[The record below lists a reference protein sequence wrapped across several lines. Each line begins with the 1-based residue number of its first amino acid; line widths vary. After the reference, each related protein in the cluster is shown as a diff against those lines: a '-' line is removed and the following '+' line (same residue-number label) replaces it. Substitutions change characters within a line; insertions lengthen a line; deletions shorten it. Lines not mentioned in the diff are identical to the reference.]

1 MEARILQLDD
11 LESVGELLRGQK
23 DFFGIPI
30 KEMPVNPAS
39 DLELVKF
46 RNLYLQGNEF
56 YRSFGVFDKGEL
68 VGMLNAD
75 YDRFQPI
82 WILRRLALQEE
93 SKGTNKDALQALM
106 TYALTYSEKFGYY
119 AHYNLIPAKYA
130 KAHKRLWDTN
140 ELRKDGRYVV
150 TLMET
155 VKAGER
161 PRFRYFWDM
170 LYGRSVFPID
180 TVVRLSTR
188 HV

>member
-1 MEARILQLDD
+1 MEVRILQPDD
-11 LESVGELLRGQK
+11 LQDIGALLQGQEN
-23 DFFGIPI
+23 FFGMPI
-30 KEMPVNPAS
+30 KEMPVSPAS
-39 DLELVKF
+39 ELELVKF

-56 YRSFGVFDKGEL
+56 YRSFGAFDGGEL

-93 SKGTNKDALQALM
+93 AKGNSKEALQALM
-106 TYALTYSEKFGYY
+106 TFALKYAEKFGYY

-130 KAHKRLWDTN
+130 KAHKRLWDAN
-140 ELRKDGRYVV
+140 DLRKDGRYVV

-155 VKAGER
+155 VKAGGR